1 MNIELKNDLLNL
13 PSLQLKMDRIVFDH
27 IDTLPNWSKAYGMLD
42 ELLQKMVIS
51 FNTAVDKKNGELPKG
66 STYWVLFMDIAAK
79 LLYFT
84 GLAHSHLIDEQD
96 EEVKQHLV
104 NLYYTSVACLPN
116 AQIEE
121 NEELLNEIKKS
132 IEELRHILCT
142 HNRIRFY

>member
-1 MNIELKNDLLNL
+1 
-13 PSLQLKMDRIVFDH
+13 
-27 IDTLPNWSKAYGMLD
+27 
-42 ELLQKMVIS
+42 
-51 FNTAVDKKNGELPKG
+51 
-66 STYWVLFMDIAAK
+66 MDIAAK

-132 IEELRHILCT
+132 IEELTVNTEQQPEFKTSNSINEC
-142 HNRIRFY
+142 IVRFEKFAKTYR